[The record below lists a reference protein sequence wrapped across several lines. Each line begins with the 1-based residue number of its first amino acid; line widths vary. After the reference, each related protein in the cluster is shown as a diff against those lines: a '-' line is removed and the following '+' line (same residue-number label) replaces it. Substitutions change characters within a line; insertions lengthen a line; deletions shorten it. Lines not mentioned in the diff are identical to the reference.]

1 MNNIT
6 VTREIPVVGS
16 YDVVVCGGGPAGW
29 TAAVAAARDGART
42 ALIERFGFLGGACT
56 AGYVIPISGF
66 FKNGDRKVGGIAWEY
81 IERLSAA
88 GGAQV
93 EYPRGHVS
101 VDIEYCKLA
110 IERMVTEAGVDIYSN
125 SCIAGAAREGGRIS
139 SVYFVNKNG
148 IEAVTGKCF
157 IDATGDGDLCAAA
170 GIPFTVNETPQPL
183 SYCFEL
189 TGVDVTTPLMRDCI
203 HHNGKVP
210 ASQNQVLHD
219 FLAEKHKAGEAP
231 LFGGPW
237 FNTELNGDRLAVN
250 VTRDPASVLDN
261 RAYGAAERKMR
272 EDIFRIVELW
282 RENFP
287 EFKNAVVS
295 STAANAGVREGRHIV
310 GIYRLTGDDV
320 LNAVEFPDT
329 VALTTHVV
337 DIHRTDGGEQ
347 RLIKFDKAG
356 HIPYRSMITDACD
369 NFIAAGRMV
378 CADEIAHATLRVQ
391 ACAMAIGE
399 AAGCAAA
406 LCAAGGTPVRELGAA
421 ALRAE
426 LVRHGAVLE

>member
-1 MNNIT
+1 MLAK
-6 VTREIPVVGS
+6 VV
-16 YDVVVCGGGPAGW
+16 
-29 TAAVAAARDGART
+29 
-42 ALIERFGFLGGACT
+42 
-56 AGYVIPISGF
+56 
-66 FKNGDRKVGGIAWEY
+66 
-81 IERLSAA
+81 
-88 GGAQV
+88 
-93 EYPRGHVS
+93 
-101 VDIEYCKLA
+101 
-110 IERMVTEAGVDIYSN
+110 
-125 SCIAGAAREGGRIS
+125 
-139 SVYFVNKNG
+139 
-148 IEAVTGKCF
+148 

-170 GIPFTVNETPQPL
+170 DIPFIVNEAPQPL

-250 VTRDPASVLDN
+250 VTRNPASVLDN

-295 STAANAGVREGRHIV
+295 STAANAGVREGRHIA

-320 LNAVEFPDT
+320 LNAVGFPDT

-347 RLIKFDKAG
+347 RLIRFDKAG

-369 NFIAAGRMV
+369 NFIAAGRMI

-399 AAGCAAA
+399 AAGSAAA
-406 LCAAGGTPVRELGAA
+406 LCAAGGTPVQRLDTA

>member
-1 MNNIT
+1 MKT
-6 VTREIPVVGS
+6 LSVTKSIPVVGR
-16 YDVVVCGGGPAGW
+16 YDVVVCGGGPSGW
-29 TAAVAAARDGART
+29 VAAVAAAREGKKT
-42 ALIERFGFLGGACT
+42 ALIERFGFLGGATT

-66 FKNGDRKVGGIAWEY
+66 FKKGVRKVGGIAWEY
-81 IERLSAA
+81 IERLSTA

-101 VDIEYCKLA
+101 VDIKYCKL
-110 IERMVTEAGVDIYSN
+110 EVQRMVTEAGVDIYSN
-125 SCIAGAAREGGRIS
+125 SYISGAVRDGRRVS
-139 SVYFVNKNG
+139 AVYFENKNG
-148 IEAVTGKCF
+148 TEALEGDYF
-157 IDATGDGDLCAAA
+157 IDATGDGDLLAAA
-170 GIPFTVNETPQPL
+170 GIPTTVEEHPQPL

-189 TGVDVTTPLMRDCI
+189 SGVDVTTPLLRDYI
-203 HHNGKVP
+203 HHDGKVP
-210 ASQNQVLHD
+210 ASEVGVLHE
-219 FLAEKHKAGEAP
+219 FLKEKHIAGEAP

-310 GIYRLTGDDV
+310 GVYRLTGDDV
-320 LNAVEFPDT
+320 LNTVRFPDT
-329 VALTTHVV
+329 VALTTHIV

-347 RLIKFDKAG
+347 RIINFDEAG
-356 HIPYRSMITDACD
+356 HIPYRSMISPDCD
-369 NFIAAGRMV
+369 NVIAAGRMI

-391 ACAMAIGE
+391 ACVMAIGE
-399 AAGCAAA
+399 AAGRAAA
-406 LCAAGGTPVRELGAA
+406 LCVTEGTPVQQLDTA
-421 ALRAE
+421 ALRND
-426 LVRHGAVLE
+426 LIRNGAVL